1 MLRKHHKFRHGHK
14 VKITKF
20 WPLNKDRLNLHTNP
34 YKISVTQQRF
44 SLLSLGYLWKH
55 FYYLNY
61 FLIIRCGLSLYV
73 LIMFSRLQ
81 NSPYFCVF
89 KYVRAVKQKVWNDAD
104 NRERET
110 LMPRFTD
117 FFTHFEKKKPDRF
130 TVYMFFSVHA
140 RTFLSSWKKVAPLQ
154 ERQESKSWI
163 LDSALWIPDS
173 RYLVPDFLSVKLE
186 FRIPVVSGVPDSLSW
201 N

>member
-1 MLRKHHKFRHGHK
+1 
-14 VKITKF
+14 
-20 WPLNKDRLNLHTNP
+20 
-34 YKISVTQQRF
+34 
-44 SLLSLGYLWKH
+44 
-55 FYYLNY
+55 
-61 FLIIRCGLSLYV
+61 
-73 LIMFSRLQ
+73 MFFRLQ

-89 KYVRAVKQKVWNDAD
+89 EYVRAVKQKAWNDAE

-110 LMPRFTD
+110 LTPRFTD
-117 FFTHFEKKKPDRF
+117 FFTHFEKKNL
-130 TVYMFFSVHA
+130 TVLQSICSLKFFSACTYTYVSII
-140 RTFLSSWKKVAPLQ
+140 LKEVAPLQ

-173 RYLVPDFLSVKLE
+173 RYLAPDFLSVKLE